1 MHQPLCTSWFH
12 QQSAGWISVAT
23 GHLFKESFGRAQT
36 VQLRREWGG
45 TKRISLWKTK
55 PQMAQKSRGL
65 VEDYEFLWHCLFSL
79 FFLLIVEALRERG
92 SCKLCYECT
101 GSYTLLDQFAS
112 LKKCCFW
119 VPVQYSDDL
128 VFLLWPPGLCLAA
141 SARRQLLPLYSRME
155 DPLLGPC
162 LSSPQL
168 IM

>member
-1 MHQPLCTSWFH
+1 MVS
-12 QQSAGWISVAT
+12 SAECRLDFS
-23 GHLFKESFGRAQT
+23 GHLFKESFGKAQT
-36 VQLRREWGG
+36 VYLRREWGG

-55 PQMAQKSRGL
+55 PLMAQKSRGL
-65 VEDYEFLWHCLFSL
+65 AEDYEFLWHCLFSL

-141 SARRQLLPLYSRME
+141 SARRQLLSLHSGME